1 MQRIIILN
9 PKGGSGKTT
18 VATNLAAYF
27 ATAGKHPVLMDMDPQ
42 GSSTRWL
49 KRRTDEL
56 APIHGIAAFEKTGA
70 VTRSWQLRIP
80 QESEVVIVDTP
91 AALDAQRIPEVTRG
105 ADAILVPV
113 MPSEI
118 DIHAAAKCI
127 ADLLLIGK
135 VRRSQGRLGIIAN
148 RVRSNTLISQALMR
162 FLKSLDIPLVATL
175 RDTQNYVRS
184 AQTGAGLHEMPAWQV
199 KRDLEDWDALSAW
212 LDSREPVQAQTTANN
227 ANGEAMRPQTMAS
240 AVEARGFAVESE
252 NPGSESSSESRG
264 KLIETA

>member
-18 VATNLAAYF
+18 IATNLAARF
-27 ATAGKHPVLMDMDPQ
+27 AAVGKQPVLMDLDPQ

-49 KRRTDEL
+49 KQRREEL
-56 APIHGIAAFEKTGA
+56 PAIHGIAGFERSAT

-80 QESEVVIVDTP
+80 QDSGVVIVDTP
-91 AALDAQRIPEVTRG
+91 AALDTQRIPEVTRG

-113 MPSEI
+113 MPSDI

-127 ADLLLIGK
+127 ADLLLVGK

-148 RVRSNTLISQALMR
+148 RVRSNTLISQTLMR

-175 RDTQNYVRS
+175 RDTQNYVRA
-184 AQTGAGLHEMPAWQV
+184 AQAGTGIYEMPNWQV
-199 KRDLEDWDALSAW
+199 TRDLEDWKELGSW
-212 LDSREPVQAQTTANN
+212 LDSRQPVITPQALDGA
-227 ANGEAMRPQTMAS
+227 A
-240 AVEARGFAVESE
+240 
-252 NPGSESSSESRG
+252 
-264 KLIETA
+264 